1 MVFTHELDR
10 SRHPVGTRLWGIC
23 VGTWLMG
30 AVAVCMVSP
39 RTVAFTLPVLLIGL
53 LLSHF
58 VREGASFDAFPG
70 VARLSA
76 AALAFGA
83 FALLSAAWAEDAMA
97 SLTAAGAAFA
107 WLLVAV
113 VGTALIRTEPRHN
126 EYHMAEGLW
135 IGLLAG
141 LAYLLVE
148 ILSEQAIKIFLYNA
162 LHVPRS
168 WLRPPTAFT
177 WAGGH
182 VVAISPFDLTRS
194 IAPVTLLLWS
204 ALLCLRVTAPR
215 NNAVL
220 WGWLVYALAV
230 AVIMVSEHETSKV
243 SIVVASLVFMLSRW
257 NATAAAWLLRI
268 GWVTACLAVIPVA
281 LSLYRADL
289 HAAPWLQ
296 LTARHRIIIWNNT
309 AEHAL
314 KAPVVGIGAGMMYQL
329 DEEGAMS
336 AQRKDTLPANAPHAH
351 NVFLQ
356 TWFELG
362 AIGAALLALFGL
374 SLIEAIQRGARRDQP
389 YGHATMAA
397 AMCLTAAS
405 YGMWQAWFLAMF
417 ALAAV
422 CYALAVR
429 VNARGE
435 R

>member
-1 MVFTHELDR
+1 MVFTQELDR

-23 VGTWLMG
+23 IGTWLMG

-39 RTVAFTLPVLLIGL
+39 RTVAFTLPVLVIALI
-53 LLSHF
+53 LSHIL
-58 VREGASFDAFPG
+58 REGVTFDAFPG
-70 VARLSA
+70 VVRLSA
-76 AALAFGA
+76 AALTFGA
-83 FALLSAAWAEDAMA
+83 FALLSSVWAEEPIA
-97 SLTAAGAAFA
+97 SLTAGGAAFA
-107 WLLVAV
+107 WLLAAI
-113 VGTALIRTEPRHN
+113 VGIALILTEPRHN
-126 EYHMAEGLW
+126 EYHLAEGLW
-135 IGLLAG
+135 IGLMAG

-148 ILSEQAIKIFLYNA
+148 ILSQQAIKIFLYNA
-162 LHVPRS
+162 LHVPKS
-168 WLRPPTAFT
+168 WLRPPSAFS
-177 WAGGH
+177 WAGGR

-194 IAPVTLLLWS
+194 IAPVALLLWP

-220 WGWLVYALAV
+220 WGWLLYALAV

-243 SIVVASLVFMLSRW
+243 AIVVASLVFMLSRW

-281 LSLYRADL
+281 LSLYRANL
-289 HAAPWLQ
+289 HNAPWLQ
-296 LTARHRIIIWNNT
+296 LTAQHRIIIWNNT

-314 KAPVVGIGAGMMYQL
+314 KAPVAGIGAGMMYQL

-336 AQRKDTLPANAPHAH
+336 APGNDILPANARHAH

-374 SLIEAIQRGARRDQP
+374 SLIEAIQRSARRVQA
-389 YGHATMAA
+389 YGHAMMAA

-417 ALAAV
+417 ALTAI
-422 CYALAVR
+422 CYTLAVR
-429 VNARGE
+429 VNAPGA
-435 R
+435 

>member
-1 MVFTHELDR
+1 
-10 SRHPVGTRLWGIC
+10 
-23 VGTWLMG
+23 MG

-39 RTVAFTLPVLLIGL
+39 RTVAFTLPVLVIALIV
-53 LLSHF
+53 SHI
-58 VREGASFDAFPG
+58 VRERAAFDAFPG
-70 VARLSA
+70 VVRLSA
-76 AALAFGA
+76 AALTFGA
-83 FALLSAAWAEDAMA
+83 FALLSSVWAEEPIA
-97 SLTAAGAAFA
+97 SLTAGGAAFA
-107 WLLVAV
+107 WLLAAI
-113 VGTALIRTEPRHN
+113 VGIALILTEPRHN
-126 EYHMAEGLW
+126 EYHLAEGLW
-135 IGLLAG
+135 IGLMAG

-162 LHVPRS
+162 LHVPKS
-168 WLRPPTAFT
+168 WLRPPSAFS
-177 WAGGH
+177 WAGGR

-194 IAPVTLLLWS
+194 IAPVALLLWP

-220 WGWLVYALAV
+220 WGWLLYALAV

-243 SIVVASLVFMLSRW
+243 AIVVASLVFMLSRW

-281 LSLYRADL
+281 LSLYRANF
-289 HAAPWLQ
+289 HTAPWLQ
-296 LTARHRIIIWNNT
+296 LTAQHRIIIWNNT

-314 KAPVVGIGAGMMYQL
+314 KAPVAGIGAGMMYQL

-336 AQRKDTLPANAPHAH
+336 APGNDILPANARHAH

-374 SLIEAIQRGARRDQP
+374 SLIEAIQRSARRAQA
-389 YGHATMAA
+389 YGHAMMAA

-417 ALAAV
+417 ALAV
-422 CYALAVR
+422 ICYTLAVR
-429 VNARGE
+429 VNARGA
-435 R
+435 